1 MMEAASTYRAVHAV
15 SPGRLELTEKTFRA
29 PGPGKVRIRV
39 EACGVC
45 HSDSGTVEGLFP
57 IDWPRVPGHE
67 VVGRIDALGSGVQGW
82 VVGQR
87 VGVGFLGGS
96 CGYCEYCRN
105 GDLVNCRNQEYT
117 GIHHDGGYAEVM
129 IAKASG
135 LVSIPD
141 DLSSVDAAPLL
152 CAGLTTFSALR
163 NAPAKAGDLVAVLG
177 IGGLGH
183 LGVQYAR
190 HMGFEVAAIAR
201 GADKVELAQ
210 KLGAHHYIDNAAT
223 NPAEALQALGGAKV
237 VLITASGGKTVAE
250 TFKGLR
256 PGGVSIVLGVGPE
269 PIEVSSMDLIF
280 GSRKLE
286 GALTGDPATG
296 EATLRF
302 SALSGVSAMIE
313 TVPLERAVFPAL
325 DHSARLIVVSTPG
338 ALENITGKDGKV
350 QDNWLA
356 REIDRFLG
364 EARADQTERP
374 VDVVFGPGA
383 IEGRYPGRLSEKPRW
398 DWIDLRGFNTWRDRI
413 FTEALD
419 DGLAKLVAGLYEV
432 PDRFLPLLRREE
444 RRRRHRAIIGFG
456 IAALSVAALTTAIAI
471 WGLI

>member
-1 MMEAASTYRAVHAV
+1 MEVGSTYRAIQAV
-15 SPGRLELTEKTFRA
+15 SRGRLELTEKTMQA
-29 PGPGKVRIRV
+29 PGPGTVRIRV

-45 HSDSGTVEGLFP
+45 HSDSGTVEALFP
-57 IDWPRVPGHE
+57 IEWPRVPGHE

-87 VGVGFLGGS
+87 VGVGFLAGS
-96 CGYCEYCRN
+96 CGYCEFCRN

-129 IAKASG
+129 IAKASA

-190 HMGFEVAAIAR
+190 QMGFEVAAIAR
-201 GADKVELAQ
+201 GADKAELAK

-223 NPAEALQALGGAKV
+223 DPAEALQALGGAKV

-269 PIEVSSMDLIF
+269 PIEVSAMDLIF

-296 EATLRF
+296 DETLRF
-302 SALSGVSAMIE
+302 SVLSGVSAMIE
-313 TVPLERAVFPAL
+313 TVPLAEAA
-325 DHSARLIVVSTPG
+325 DAYAKMMAGKARFRMV
-338 ALENITGKDGKV
+338 
-350 QDNWLA
+350 
-356 REIDRFLG
+356 
-364 EARADQTERP
+364 
-374 VDVVFGPGA
+374 
-383 IEGRYPGRLSEKPRW
+383 
-398 DWIDLRGFNTWRDRI
+398 
-413 FTEALD
+413 
-419 DGLAKLVAGLYEV
+419 
-432 PDRFLPLLRREE
+432 
-444 RRRRHRAIIGFG
+444 
-456 IAALSVAALTTAIAI
+456 LTMD
-471 WGLI
+471 

>member
-1 MMEAASTYRAVHAV
+1 MEGASTYRAVHAV
-15 SPGRLELTEKTFRA
+15 SPGRLELTEKTLQA

-45 HSDSGTVEGLFP
+45 HSDSGTVEALFP
-57 IDWPRVPGHE
+57 IEWPRVPGHE

-82 VVGQR
+82 AVGQR

-96 CGYCEYCRN
+96 CGYCEFCRY

-117 GIHHDGGYAEVM
+117 GINHDGGYAEVM
-129 IAKASG
+129 IAKSSS
-135 LVSIPD
+135 LMSIPD
-141 DLSSVDAAPLL
+141 SLSSVGAAPLL

-163 NAPAKAGDLVAVLG
+163 NVPAKAGELVAVVG

-201 GADKVELAQ
+201 GGDKVELAR

-223 NPAEALQALGGAKV
+223 DPAEALQALGGAKV
-237 VLITASGGKTVAE
+237 ILITASGGKTVAE

-269 PIEVSSMDLIF
+269 PIEVSAMDLIF

-296 EATLRF
+296 DATLRF

-313 TVPLERAVFPAL
+313 TVPLERAA
-325 DHSARLIVVSTPG
+325 DAYARMTAGKARFRIV
-338 ALENITGKDGKV
+338 
-350 QDNWLA
+350 
-356 REIDRFLG
+356 
-364 EARADQTERP
+364 
-374 VDVVFGPGA
+374 
-383 IEGRYPGRLSEKPRW
+383 
-398 DWIDLRGFNTWRDRI
+398 
-413 FTEALD
+413 
-419 DGLAKLVAGLYEV
+419 
-432 PDRFLPLLRREE
+432 
-444 RRRRHRAIIGFG
+444 
-456 IAALSVAALTTAIAI
+456 LTMD
-471 WGLI
+471 

>member
-1 MMEAASTYRAVHAV
+1 MEVGSTYRAVQAV
-15 SPGRLELTEKTFRA
+15 SQGRLELTEKTLQA

-45 HSDSGTVEGLFP
+45 HSDSGTVEALFP
-57 IDWPRVPGHE
+57 IQWPRVPGHE

-82 VVGQR
+82 VGGQR

-96 CGYCEYCRN
+96 CGYCEFCRN
-105 GDLVNCRNQEYT
+105 GDLVNCRNQEFA
-117 GIHHDGGYAEVM
+117 GIHDDGGYAEVM

-141 DLSSVDAAPLL
+141 SLSSVDAAPLL

-190 HMGFEVAAIAR
+190 RMGFEVAAIAR
-201 GADKVELAQ
+201 GADKAELAK

-223 NPAEALQALGGAKV
+223 EPAEALQALGGAKII
-237 VLITASGGKTVAE
+237 LITASGGKTVTE

-269 PIEVSSMDLIF
+269 PIEVSAMDLIF

-296 EATLRF
+296 EETLRF

-313 TVPLERAVFPAL
+313 TVPL
-325 DHSARLIVVSTPG
+325 
-338 ALENITGKDGKV
+338 
-350 QDNWLA
+350 
-356 REIDRFLG
+356 G
-364 EARADQTERP
+364 EAAD
-374 VDVVFGPGA
+374 A
-383 IEGRYPGRLSEKPRW
+383 Y
-398 DWIDLRGFNTWRDRI
+398 
-413 FTEALD
+413 
-419 DGLAKLVAGLYEV
+419 AKMMAGKA
-432 PDRFLPLLRREE
+432 RFRM
-444 RRRRHRAIIGFG
+444 
-456 IAALSVAALTTAIAI
+456 VLTM
-471 WGLI
+471 G

>member
-1 MMEAASTYRAVHAV
+1 MMENASTYQAVQAV
-15 SPGRLELTEKTFRA
+15 APGRLELVRKPIRD
-29 PGPGKVRIRV
+29 PGPGEVRIRV

-57 IDWPRVPGHE
+57 INWPRVPGHE
-67 VVGRIDALGSGVQGW
+67 LVGRIDALGSGVQGW

-96 CGYCEYCRN
+96 CGYCEFCRN

-135 LVSIPD
+135 LMSIPD
-141 DLSSVDAAPLL
+141 SLSSVDAAPLL

-163 NAPAKAGDLVAVLG
+163 NAPAKAGELVAVVG

-190 HMGFEVAAIAR
+190 HMGFEVVAIGR
-201 GADKVELAQ
+201 GANGAELAK
-210 KLGAHHYIDNAAT
+210 KLGAHHYIDSAAT
-223 NPAEALQALGGAKV
+223 DPAEALQALGGAKV
-237 VLITASGGKTVAE
+237 ILITASGGKTVAA

-269 PIEVSSMDLIF
+269 PIETSSLDLIF

-286 GALTGDPATG
+286 GALTGDPATAD
-296 EATLRF
+296 ATLRF

-313 TVPLERAVFPAL
+313 TVPLDQAANAYAKMMAGK
-325 DHSARLIVVSTPG
+325 ARFRMVLKMG
-338 ALENITGKDGKV
+338 
-350 QDNWLA
+350 
-356 REIDRFLG
+356 
-364 EARADQTERP
+364 
-374 VDVVFGPGA
+374 
-383 IEGRYPGRLSEKPRW
+383 
-398 DWIDLRGFNTWRDRI
+398 
-413 FTEALD
+413 
-419 DGLAKLVAGLYEV
+419 
-432 PDRFLPLLRREE
+432 
-444 RRRRHRAIIGFG
+444 
-456 IAALSVAALTTAIAI
+456 
-471 WGLI
+471 